1 MKEEIFGPI
10 LPVITFNHFSEVIQT
25 INSLD
30 KPLVIYYYS
39 KKHTGENI
47 KLLEEQTSSGA
58 LICNESILQIM
69 NADMPFGGVGM
80 SGYGRY
86 HGIEGFKQFSNT
98 KGVMQ
103 KQSLNVFPFNT
114 AYPPYNTFSKKSL
127 IRGFQKMRGFEPGN
141 PIRTMIYAPF

>member
-10 LPVITFNHFSEVIQT
+10 LPVLTFDHFSEVIKT

-30 KPLVIYYYS
+30 KPLVVYYYS
-39 KKHTGENI
+39 KNQTGENF

-58 LICNESILQIM
+58 LICNESMFHIM

-86 HGIEGFKQFSNT
+86 HGIEGFK
-98 KGVMQ
+98 
-103 KQSLNVFPFNT
+103 
-114 AYPPYNTFSKKSL
+114 
-127 IRGFQKMRGFEPGN
+127 
-141 PIRTMIYAPF
+141 